1 MKDREEESKRLEE
14 KNKDVEEK
22 SRDVEDEETG
32 QVISLEEDGR
42 KQQGS
47 KLRYVKRN
55 VMRIGQIIELG
66 MFKDCTED
74 FTEETGL
81 QREMYCTVYWTK
93 NWTGES
99 TESCTDD

>member
-1 MKDREEESKRLEE
+1 MAEKKYREEESKHLEE

-42 KQQGS
+42 KQQAS

-55 VMRIGQIIELG
+55 VIRIGPIIEQSTLS
-66 MFKDCTED
+66 
-74 FTEETGL
+74 
-81 QREMYCTVYWTK
+81 RTVLRIY
-93 NWTGES
+93 
-99 TESCTDD
+99 